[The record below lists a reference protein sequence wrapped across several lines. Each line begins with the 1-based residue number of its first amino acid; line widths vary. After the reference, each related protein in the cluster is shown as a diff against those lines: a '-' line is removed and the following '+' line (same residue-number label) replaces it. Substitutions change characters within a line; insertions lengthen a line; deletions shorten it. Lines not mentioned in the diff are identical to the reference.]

1 MGKSFVNT
9 ILRRPVTVVLLILA
23 VVVFGVSSLTGMP
36 LEYMPDIEMPMHL
49 VMLTWPGADADS
61 IDRLVTQPVE
71 DECETLSGIDGVNS
85 YTQDNVAM
93 FQLTY
98 SYGNDMDEAY
108 SNLKNMLDNLMSD
121 LPEDCG
127 DPMIMELGADY
138 MPTMIVSA
146 VAPDG
151 VDTASFL
158 NDSVVPELES
168 ISGVA
173 VVDVSGVQDEYLR
186 IVLDEA
192 AMRQYGLGINAVG
205 SAIAGADFDMPAG
218 SVTLGS
224 QDVAL
229 GVYGSVRAGRD
240 LRALPIQTPRGQTIK
255 LGDIITFCN
264 LYEKDAE
271 SASRYNGSDSVMLQV
286 TKQDSAATV
295 EVCSDVSAVLNRF
308 EAEGFTFRTIYSEAD
323 SIIQTMTEVLKTLI
337 TSVILTM
344 LILFIFFGDVRASL
358 VVALSMPLSI
368 MLAVILLNWAGYAI
382 DLMTGTSL
390 IIAIGMIVDNSI
402 VILESCMRAKENGLE
417 LREAAAEGTVT
428 MLLSVAAGTLTT
440 VVVYIPLALAEGM
453 TGMMSGPLS
462 WTILLTMLSSLL
474 CAVVV
479 VPLAFIWLKP
489 RSKEQLPIN
498 RLLNRL
504 RNGYRNIMPK
514 LLRHPGR
521 VVIIGVVCFA
531 ASIALMTQMEFVLI
545 PDNYDGSITLS
556 ATFRSGTKLEV
567 MDEMVKPI
575 EEALLADTNF
585 DRVTLSI
592 EESGASFTAYAA
604 DGCTRSSEEA
614 VEKYITDFGS
624 LPDMDIT
631 VSPTGS
637 MSMGQMMS
645 SGNSKEVILA
655 SDDMDS
661 LREGANQLEAAVRE
675 VPGVLR
681 VENDFSSSRVKGK
694 IVVDSQKALAAGTT
708 EAQVAGQIYYLLSGL
723 KATDMEIEGTE
734 YDVILEY
741 PEGKYDDFTVLM
753 DYPIATQSGRQIV
766 LRDIA
771 DLEYETTLPQ
781 IKRQEGR
788 YVASVS
794 ATTTADAKFETAA
807 AIDSLV
813 DTLDFPEGVGRS
825 SNMMDDLNND
835 EVEHSVNAI
844 VTAIFL
850 VFLVMAIQFNSP
862 RLSIMVMLCI
872 PLSLIGSIALIF
884 LSGRPMSLMGLMG
897 FLMLIGIAVNNG
909 IYLIDGTTQLRKT
922 MPLGE
927 ALVEAGTT
935 RLRPILM
942 TTLTTAISMLPMI
955 FSTDSGMGMM
965 KDIAFIVIGG
975 LIASTILAMY
985 LMPAFYL
992 LIRRERFDG
1001 TKKGRKKKTATA

>member
-1 MGKSFVNT
+1 MGKSFVDL
-9 ILRRPVTVVLLILA
+9 ILRRPVTVVLLIFG
-23 VVVFGVSSLTGMP
+23 VVVFGVASLTGMP

-49 VMLTWPGADADS
+49 VMVTWPGADADS
-61 IDRLVTQPVE
+61 IDRLVTQPIE
-71 DECETLSGIDGVNS
+71 DECETLSGIDGVNT
-85 YTQDNVAM
+85 YTLDNYVM
-93 FQLTY
+93 VQLSY
-98 SYGNDMDEAY
+98 SYGRDMDEAY
-108 SNLKNMLDNLMSD
+108 SDLKNALDNLMSD
-121 LPEDCG
+121 LPDDCG

-138 MPTMIVSA
+138 MPTMMISA
-146 VAPDG
+146 VAPEG
-151 VDTASFL
+151 VDTASYL
-158 NDSVVPELES
+158 DDSVVPVLES

-173 VVDVSGVQDEYLR
+173 KIDVSGVQDEYLR

-192 AMRQYGLGINAVG
+192 AMHQYGLGINAVG
-205 SAIAGADFDMPAG
+205 SAIASADFDMPAG

-240 LRALPIQTPRGQTIK
+240 LRSLPIQTPRGQTIH

-264 LYEKDAE
+264 LYSKEAD
-271 SASRYNGSDSVMLQV
+271 SVSRYNGNDSVMLQI

-295 EVCSDVSAVLNRF
+295 EVCNKVQTVLERF
-308 EAEGFTFRTIYSEAD
+308 AADGFSFRTIYSEAE
-323 SIIQTMTEVLKTLI
+323 SIIETLGEVLKTLI
-337 TSVILTM
+337 ISVVLTM
-344 LILFIFFGDVRASL
+344 LVLFLFFGDLRASM

-368 MLAVILLNWAGYAI
+368 LLAVILLNWAGYAI

-402 VILESCMRAKENGLE
+402 VILESCMRARESGLE
-417 LREAAAEGTVT
+417 MREAAAKGTAA

-462 WTILLTMLSSLL
+462 WTILLTMLSSLI

-479 VPLAFIWLKP
+479 VPLAFVWLKP
-489 RSKEQLPIN
+489 RSREQLPIN
-498 RLLNRL
+498 RLLNRM
-504 RNGYRNIMPK
+504 RGGYRRIMPK
-514 LLRHPGR
+514 LLRRPGL
-521 VVIIGVVCFA
+521 VVLAGLACFV
-531 ASIALMTQMEFVLI
+531 ASIVLLSRMEFVLI
-545 PDNYDGSITLS
+545 PDNFDGSITLS

-567 MDEMVKPI
+567 MDEAAKPI
-575 EEALLADTNF
+575 EEALLADENF

-592 EESGASFTAYAA
+592 SDNTVSFTAYAA
-604 DGCTRSSEEA
+604 DDCGRGSEEA
-614 VEKYITDFGS
+614 VEEYLKRFGS
-624 LPDMDIT
+624 QPGMDVT

-661 LREGANQLEAAVRE
+661 LREGADMLEAAVRE

-681 VENDFSSSRVKGK
+681 VENDFSASRVKGK
-694 IVVDSQKALAAGTT
+694 IVVNSQKALAAGTT

-723 KATDMEIEGTE
+723 NATEMEIDGSE

-753 DYPIATQSGRQIV
+753 DYPIATQSGRQIT

-771 DLEYETTLPQ
+771 ELEYENTLPQ
-781 IKRQEGR
+781 IQRQEGM
-788 YVASVS
+788 YVASVT
-794 ATTTADAKFETAA
+794 AVTTADAKFEAAA
-807 AIDSLV
+807 AIDALV
-813 DTLDFPEGVGRS
+813 STLDFPEGVGRS
-825 SNMMDDLNND
+825 SNMMDNLTND
-835 EVEHSVNAI
+835 EIEHSVNAI

-850 VFLVMAIQFNSP
+850 VFMVMALQFNSP

-872 PLSLIGSIALIF
+872 PLSLIGSIALMF

-909 IYLIDGTTQLRKT
+909 IYLIDGTTQLRET
-922 MPLGE
+922 MPLGD

-942 TTLTTAISMLPMI
+942 TTLTTIISMLPMV
-955 FSTDSGMGMM
+955 FSTDSGMSMM
-965 KDIAFIVIGG
+965 KDIAFIVMGG

-1001 TKKGRKKKTATA
+1001 TKKGRKKKAKA